1 MKLLKDVKCLLVGY
15 GSRVFI
21 NEFEQIKA
29 LSHDRLNYINSL
41 KKLKSKLLKIKELM
55 RSDKRRVNIKV
66 THNKKGFQIYL
77 IN

>member
-1 MKLLKDVKCLLVGY
+1 MKLLKDVEFLLVGY
-15 GSRVFI
+15 GSKVFL

-29 LSHDRLNYINSL
+29 LSHNTPNYINSL